1 MHDVRVDVALFLLL
15 NVLAG
20 LIRVARGP
28 TQADRVLVAQLF
40 GTTGVAVLLLLAGDP
55 GSSSLRDVA
64 LLFALLA
71 SITVIAFVRLE
82 KIEEESG
89 DGPA

>member
-55 GSSSLRDVA
+55 GASSLRDVA